1 MKGRPSDTQPI
12 LVTGA
17 HRSGTTW
24 VGRMLAVA
32 PGVQYIHEPF
42 NPVAPPGVSSAGFDH
57 YYVYVD
63 HHNEARYYPHIARTL
78 AFRYSWL
85 AQARRI
91 RGLRGARR
99 ALRTGVQFGRA
110 RWGHARP
117 LMKDPLALLASEW
130 LAERFRMD
138 VVLMIRHPAAFVS
151 SAKRLEWRHSFAEF
165 LADERLMSDHLG
177 RFEAE
182 LERQAHGSGDTIG
195 EAILA
200 WRVLYSVVAT
210 FRERHPDW
218 IFVRHED
225 LSRQP
230 MSMFKTLYE
239 RLGLDWTSNAQQ
251 VIEEHTRSTNPS
263 EIVSAYSIHVDSV
276 RNIWNWQKRLTPDEI
291 MRIRR
296 GVEDVS
302 NAFYTD
308 EDWEG
313 PHERS
318 RNLRRA

>member
-1 MKGRPSDTQPI
+1 MRGRSGHAQPI

-24 VGRMLAVA
+24 AGKMLAEA

-42 NPVAPPGVSSAGFDH
+42 NPLAPPGVSSARFEH

-63 HHNEARYYPHIARTL
+63 RHNEARYYPSIARTL
-78 AFRYSWL
+78 AFRYGWF
-85 AQARRI
+85 AQARQTRDLGDA
-91 RGLRGARR
+91 RG
-99 ALRTGVQFGRA
+99 ALRTGVQFARA
-110 RWGHARP
+110 RWKHARP
-117 LMKDPLALLASEW
+117 LMKDPIALLASEW

-151 SAKRLEWRHSFAEF
+151 SAKRLDWRHSFAEF

-182 LERQAHGSGDTIG
+182 LECEVHRPGDAIG

-225 LSRQP
+225 LSREP
-230 MSMFKTLYE
+230 MSMFKALYE
-239 RLGLDWTSNAQQ
+239 RLDLDWTSNAQQ
-251 VIEEHTRSTNPS
+251 AIDEHTRNTNPR
-263 EIVSAYSIHVDSV
+263 ETVSAYSIHVDSV
-276 RNIWNWQKRLTPDEI
+276 RNIWNWQQRLAPDEI

-302 NAFYTD
+302 NAFYSD

-313 PHERS
+313 PHAEFQTRS
-318 RNLRRA
+318 PL

>member
-1 MKGRPSDTQPI
+1 
-12 LVTGA
+12 
-17 HRSGTTW
+17 
-24 VGRMLAVA
+24 
-32 PGVQYIHEPF
+32 
-42 NPVAPPGVSSAGFDH
+42 
-57 YYVYVD
+57 
-63 HHNEARYYPHIARTL
+63 
-78 AFRYSWL
+78 
-85 AQARRI
+85 
-91 RGLRGARR
+91 
-99 ALRTGVQFGRA
+99 
-110 RWGHARP
+110 
-117 LMKDPLALLASEW
+117 
-130 LAERFRMD
+130 
-138 VVLMIRHPAAFVS
+138 
-151 SAKRLEWRHSFAEF
+151 
-165 LADERLMSDHLG
+165 
-177 RFEAE
+177 
-182 LERQAHGSGDTIG
+182 
-195 EAILA
+195 
-200 WRVLYSVVAT
+200 VAT